1 VGGEKLEVVIVL
13 KRTTNNTVALRSA
26 RDSKV
31 ERSSKAGR
39 SLEEVVFG

>member
-1 VGGEKLEVVIVL
+1 
-13 KRTTNNTVALRSA
+13 VALRNA
-26 RDSKV
+26 RGSKV